1 MNFASKIT
9 PRRLL
14 IIVVIFIA
22 ISLILNVAKDSIVQG
37 DEYIAPSPDKI
48 SYRDV
53 KDYVSRVNFDSL
65 TKEDI
70 FKGDLINKHTLKFF
84 KFLQSKFKDMSLEEH
99 FEAVQRYL
107 ESMMDIN
114 DVIKL
119 MDLYKKFIE
128 YENLA
133 ADEINRA
140 GELTSPED
148 YLAMLRKLK
157 KMQIE
162 IFGQKDAE
170 LLFGAMM
177 KMQEYPVRRSAI
189 INDPNIYGAE
199 KEKLLKKLNEDMW
212 GNDAAEV
219 ERSRKPYVAYTETL
233 SIYEKD
239 LSEMS
244 EEMKAKKVD
253 EIRKSIFPPDVV
265 NRLEEVDRELE
276 AEKKRDDDYKAELS
290 KIESNDKLSAQ
301 EKEKSIK
308 ELQDRI
314 YGEDAEAVRR
324 RENISKA
331 TEEMLKNYNL
341 K

>member
-1 MNFASKIT
+1 
-9 PRRLL
+9 
-14 IIVVIFIA
+14 
-22 ISLILNVAKDSIVQG
+22 
-37 DEYIAPSPDKI
+37 
-48 SYRDV
+48 
-53 KDYVSRVNFDSL
+53 
-65 TKEDI
+65 
-70 FKGDLINKHTLKFF
+70 
-84 KFLQSKFKDMSLEEH
+84 MSLEEH

-219 ERSRKPYVAYTETL
+219 EKSRKPYVAYTETL

-253 EIRKSIFPPDVV
+253 EIRKNIFPPDVV